1 MTYIRFVLNV
11 TIFNQILLAY
21 YEKQRMHGSRLPE
34 LLIEKIIHVV
44 KSYFKKY

>member
-21 YEKQRMHGSRLPE
+21 YEKQRTHGSLPE
-34 LLIEKIIHVV
+34 LPIEKIIHVV